1 MVFVAMALSLALAVQ
16 APIDVTGK
24 WDGEIT
30 GQRADGTTNQDSA
43 LLILMQKDRTITGT
57 AGGDDS
63 DRNPIAS
70 GTIDGDTISLVV
82 MHERNKRE
90 FKVELTVEGDEMKG
104 TIVAGE
110 RRGQI
115 ALKRRKVRVRGRLL
129 DASS

>member
-30 GQRADGTTNQDSA
+30 GERADGTTNQDSA
-43 LLILMQKDRTITGT
+43 LLILTQKDRTITGT
-57 AGGDDS
+57 AGGDES
-63 DRNPIAS
+63 DRNPITS
-70 GTIDGDTISLVV
+70 GTIDGNKINLMV

-90 FKVELTVEGDEMKG
+90 FKIELTVEGDEMKG

-115 ALKRRKVRVRGRLL
+115 VLRKRKE
-129 DASS
+129 